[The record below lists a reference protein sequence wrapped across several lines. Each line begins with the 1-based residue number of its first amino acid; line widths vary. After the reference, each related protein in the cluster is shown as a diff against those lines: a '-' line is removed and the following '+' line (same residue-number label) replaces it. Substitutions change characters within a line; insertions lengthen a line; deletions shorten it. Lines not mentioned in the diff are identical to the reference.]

1 MATIIKGTTPTIKY
15 TFNTVRPADISV
27 AYLTATQGGTQKLN
41 KALAAATVGTDYIAW
56 TLTQEETLGLAAD
69 MIYFMCNWK
78 KQDGTRGASE
88 EMGVLVTTNQKN
100 EVI

>member
-1 MATIIKGTTPTIKY
+1 MELEFCHEGINYYQLLLDT
-15 TFNTVRPADISV
+15 
-27 AYLTATQGGTQKLN
+27 
-41 KALAAATVGTDYIAW
+41 

-78 KQDGTRGASE
+78 KADGTRGASE